1 MNFVRLGSHRFDHR
15 GLDLG
20 HDGSGGRMIA
30 AISARKSTDHGGE
43 R

>member
-1 MNFVRLGSHRFDHR
+1 MNFVLLGSHRFDHH

-30 AISARKSTDHGGE
+30 ALYARHAGRLAGE
-43 R
+43 